1 MSNIFNEVYG
11 TYYNVVAKILKE
23 AVNGELTSRKL
34 QNIVYDNGYGESLL
48 QLLPALQEG
57 KWQLLTPE
65 LETPVMNEPKM
76 PLTMLQK
83 RWLKTVLMDKRV
95 RLFVEDEVLNE
106 METQLRVI
114 EPLYSMDSFVFYD
127 RYIDG
132 DDFENIAYIR
142 NFKSLVEAI
151 KNKNKVSV
159 SYRNNKQKISIWED
173 LIPTDLE
180 YSAKDDK
187 FRLQCIEGKR
197 RITLNLGKM
206 IDVELGEHFEV
217 ECLASVPEEPQKK
230 VVMELVD
237 ERKTLER
244 ALIHFS
250 DLAKETDRLD
260 DTHYRLTIYYDKCD
274 ETELL
279 FRILSFGPTVIVKE
293 PESFVELIKKQLREQ
308 LACRLGA

>member
-142 NFKSLVEAI
+142 NFKSLIEAI

>member
-95 RLFVEDEVLNE
+95 RLFVEDEVLSE
-106 METQLRVI
+106 MESQLRVI
-114 EPLYSMDSFVFYD
+114 KPLYSMDSFVFYD

-142 NFKSLVEAI
+142 NFKSLVAAI

-159 SYRNNKQKISIWED
+159 SYRNNKQKISIWEE